1 MKMSDAKT
9 FLRVALLL
17 AFAVSGGNILARA
30 QTLTTIWSFTGSNG
44 DGPFPNGHLP
54 FDNNHRTTADGG
66 GTVPHWKAFLFGPDC
81 SVKYASWVPP
91 GAFRKGGPSR
101 FPRAMTGKIETRINS
116 PDTRLPSNFV
126 KWMSPFC
133 WAQDDAG

>member
-17 AFAVSGGNILARA
+17 AFAVNILARA

-44 DGPFPNGHLP
+44 NGQYPFPNGHLP
-54 FDNNHRTTADGG
+54 FDNNHGTTADGG
-66 GTVPHWKAFLFGPDC
+66 GTVPHRKAFLFGPDC

-91 GAFRKGGPSR
+91 GAFRNGGPS
-101 FPRAMTGKIETRINS
+101 AS
-116 PDTRLPSNFV
+116 PGR
-126 KWMSPFC
+126 
-133 WAQDDAG
+133 